1 MADLKSFFGNPDDI
15 TPNIVKTKAGDLRS
29 NIDEIIK
36 KGRPWPQGTVN
47 PGLSNTSGFLPPLLI
62 SPLKNFKHNDD
73 VSELNNNSS
82 DLVSDVDKL
91 PNKQKYG
98 EYEYE
103 DWIGQ
108 KITPNGLITLDT
120 KDRFNESRNLP
131 KTTSELEKS
140 PYSMRDSYLIFNDN
154 STDYFKH
161 GLQVLNN
168 LTPIENPENGNSNLR
183 LGQFNSTPSENSDPV
198 MFGFEIIIDDIS
210 SPLLNGSV
218 NDFLNNYAGIY
229 EIGSKIPV
237 YEDFKQQFIKFF
249 KTKST
254 VKVNLDREGL
264 SNSDAI
270 YAASENSKSLRQ
282 NGKKA
287 YMSYYLKKVSGLSNL
302 AESNTSETKKY
313 LADYRKDVITLE
325 FNEDVSLSLGTLTHL
340 YKLLYWSKPN
350 GKNLVPENLL
360 RFNCD
365 IIVSE
370 CRNFNRV
377 VKGIENGNVEVIKDN
392 VSRYVYSLRECQFF
406 FNKMAHGDDIDMS
419 NISIFETHNIS
430 FDYKYSTVKFEK
442 FIPSGNLGKYVGY
455 DGGAIWK
462 IGNPGARTTR
472 GTQSTNASVDISLP
486 KFYTNGGNKLGQN
499 GVSQPFVLNTFGI
512 KLPNTPDGFTQDEK
526 IDSLENSKTSN
537 SNLSSLKNSVLGD
550 KSIKDQVNKITSEN
564 KSKLNSIVKG
574 KTLSQLTEK
583 AAPVLGNYIE
593 RLKDKTI
600 KSAKRELSMLV
611 NGRVNLLSRTLNKLA
626 IGFVGGRG
634 VSPPQNIYT
643 DKGGPLETALG
654 NLKDRFFYDIRNE
667 LTNFTGDSLSHF
679 INNSVFKK

>member
-1 MADLKSFFGNPDDI
+1 MADLKSFFGNVNEI
-15 TPNIVKTKAGDLRS
+15 TANDLKSKAGDLRS

-36 KGRPWPQGTVN
+36 KGRPWPQGTIN
-47 PGLSNTSGFLPPLLI
+47 PGLSNVNTSGFLPPLLI
-62 SPLKNFKHNDD
+62 TPMKNFKHSDD
-73 VSELNNNSS
+73 VSSIDGNAS
-82 DLVSDVDKL
+82 DLVDDASKL

-108 KITPNGLITLDT
+108 KITPNGLITLET
-120 KDRFNESRNLP
+120 KDRFNESKNLP
-131 KTTSELEKS
+131 KTSSELKTS
-140 PYSMRDSYLIFNDN
+140 PYSTRDNYLIFNDN

-161 GLQVLNN
+161 GLQILNN
-168 LTPIENPENGNSNLR
+168 LTPIENPENGESTLR
-183 LGQFNSTPSENSDPV
+183 LGQFNSTPIENSDPV

-229 EIGSKIPV
+229 EIGSKIQV

-249 KTKST
+249 KTKSS
-254 VKVNLDREGL
+254 VKVNLEQEGI
-264 SNSDAI
+264 SFSDSI
-270 YAASENSKSLRQ
+270 SAASEISKSLRQ

-302 AESNTSETKKY
+302 AESNTSDVKKY

-325 FNEDVSLSLGTLTHL
+325 FNEDVSLSIGALSHL

-350 GKNLVPENLL
+350 GKGLVPENLL

-377 VKGIENGNVEVIKDN
+377 VKGIEGGNIDIIKDN

-406 FNKMAHGDDIDMS
+406 FSKMPHSDDIDMS
-419 NISIFETHNIS
+419 NISIFETHNIT
-430 FDYKYSTVKFEK
+430 FDYKYSTVKYEK
-442 FIPSGNLGKYVGY
+442 FMPSGNLGKYIGY

-462 IGNPGARTTR
+462 IGNPGARSTR
-472 GTQSTNASVDISLP
+472 GTQSTNSSIDTSLP
-486 KFYTNGGNKLGQN
+486 RFYTKGDNRLGHN
-499 GVSQPFVLNTFGI
+499 GVTEPFVIQSFGFSSD
-512 KLPNTPDGFTQDEK
+512 TPEVVSE
-526 IDSLENSKTSN
+526 I
-537 SNLSSLKNSVLGD
+537 SSLKNSIGPTNL
-550 KSIKDQVNKITSEN
+550 KEQISKLSAEN
-564 KSKLNSIVKG
+564 ISKLNSQIKG
-574 KTLSQLTEK
+574 KTLSELTEK
-583 AAPVLGNYIE
+583 GAPKLGNYIE
-593 RLKDKTI
+593 RLKEKTI

-626 IGFVGGRG
+626 IGFVGRKG

-643 DKGGPLETALG
+643 DKGGPLQTALG

-667 LTNFTGDSLSHF
+667 LTNFTGDSLSSF
-679 INNSVFKK
+679 INNSVFRK